1 MTDNIV
7 GTNVGLFW
15 TQRLDVTAWASGPA
29 RAGGS
34 CGNCDRRMI
43 QMLAPAY
50 PLSARDQIA
59 PGYQLSALDHSLH
72 WQVTLDIL
80 FLSERLRHSISL

>member
-1 MTDNIV
+1 M
-7 GTNVGLFW
+7 L
-15 TQRLDVTAWASGPA
+15 TQRETSDSEGRLDVTAWASGPA
-29 RAGGS
+29 LAGGS

-59 PGYQLSALDHSLH
+59 LAYQLSALDHSLH
-72 WQVTLDIL
+72 WQVTLEIL
-80 FLSERLRHSISL
+80 FLSERLRLGHSISL